1 MLFICG
7 IVLLKLPTFGI
18 TYMVEIETSEKVENR
33 AVEKVSEQKDIK
45 QKVSKNCIK
54 NSPLF
59 KNRKSGIKC

>member
-1 MLFICG
+1 MIERHFIE
-7 IVLLKLPTFGI
+7 VFGT

-59 KNRKSGIKC
+59 TNRKSGIKW

>member
-1 MLFICG
+1 MIERHFIE
-7 IVLLKLPTFGI
+7 VFGT
-18 TYMVEIETSEKVENR
+18 TYMIEIETSEKVENK

-59 KNRKSGIKC
+59 KNRKSGIKW

>member
-1 MLFICG
+1 MIERHFIK
-7 IVLLKLPTFGI
+7 VFG
-18 TYMVEIETSEKVENR
+18 TAYMVEIETSAKVENR

>member
-1 MLFICG
+1 MIERHLIE
-7 IVLLKLPTFGI
+7 VFGT
-18 TYMVEIETSEKVENR
+18 TYMVEIEKVENK

-59 KNRKSGIKC
+59 KNRKEWYIKC

>member
-1 MLFICG
+1 MIERHFIE
-7 IVLLKLPTFGI
+7 VFGT

-59 KNRKSGIKC
+59 KNRKSGIKW

>member
-1 MLFICG
+1 MIERHFIE
-7 IVLLKLPTFGI
+7 VFGT
-18 TYMVEIETSEKVENR
+18 TYMVEIETSEKVENK

-59 KNRKSGIKC
+59 KNRKEWYIKC

>member
-1 MLFICG
+1 MIERHFIE
-7 IVLLKLPTFGI
+7 VFGT
-18 TYMVEIETSEKVENR
+18 TYMVEIETLEKVENK

-59 KNRKSGIKC
+59 KNRKSGIKW

>member
-1 MLFICG
+1 MIERHFIE
-7 IVLLKLPTFGI
+7 VLGI
-18 TYMVEIETSEKVENR
+18 TYMVEIETSAKVENK

>member
-1 MLFICG
+1 MIERHFIE
-7 IVLLKLPTFGI
+7 VFGA
-18 TYMVEIETSEKVENR
+18 TYMVEIETLEKVENK

>member
-1 MLFICG
+1 MIERHFIE
-7 IVLLKLPTFGI
+7 VFGT
-18 TYMVEIETSEKVENR
+18 TYMVEIETSEKVENK

-59 KNRKSGIKC
+59 KDRKEWYIKC

>member
-1 MLFICG
+1 MIERHFIE
-7 IVLLKLPTFGI
+7 VFGT
-18 TYMVEIETSEKVENR
+18 TYMVEIETLEKVENK
-33 AVEKVSEQKDIK
+33 AVEKVSEQKAIK

>member
-1 MLFICG
+1 MIERHFIK
-7 IVLLKLPTFGI
+7 VFET
-18 TYMVEIETSEKVENR
+18 TYMVEIETSEKVENM
-33 AVEKVSEQKDIK
+33 AEEKVSE

>member
-1 MLFICG
+1 MIERHFIK
-7 IVLLKLPTFGI
+7 VFGT
-18 TYMVEIETSEKVENR
+18 TYMVEIETLEKVENK

>member
-1 MLFICG
+1 MIERHFIE
-7 IVLLKLPTFGI
+7 VFGT
-18 TYMVEIETSEKVENR
+18 TYMVEIETLEKVENKS
-33 AVEKVSEQKDIK
+33 VQKVHEQKDIK

>member
-1 MLFICG
+1 MIERHFIE
-7 IVLLKLPTFGI
+7 VFGT

-59 KNRKSGIKC
+59 KNRKGGIKW

>member
-1 MLFICG
+1 MIERHLIE
-7 IVLLKLPTFGI
+7 VFGT
-18 TYMVEIETSEKVENR
+18 TYMVEIEKVENK

-45 QKVSKNCIK
+45 QKVSKNYIK

>member
-1 MLFICG
+1 MIERNLIK
-7 IVLLKLPTFGI
+7 VFGT
-18 TYMVEIETSEKVENR
+18 TYMVEIETSAKVENK

-59 KNRKSGIKC
+59 KNRKEWFIK

>member
-1 MLFICG
+1 MIERHFIK
-7 IVLLKLPTFGI
+7 VFGT
-18 TYMVEIETSEKVENR
+18 TYMVEIETLEKVENK

-59 KNRKSGIKC
+59 KNRKEWYIKC

>member
-1 MLFICG
+1 MIERHFIE
-7 IVLLKLPTFGI
+7 VFGT
-18 TYMVEIETSEKVENR
+18 TYMVEIETFEKVEKK

>member
-1 MLFICG
+1 MIERHFIE
-7 IVLLKLPTFGI
+7 VFGT
-18 TYMVEIETSEKVENR
+18 TYMVEIEPLEKVENKT
-33 AVEKVSEQKDIK
+33 VEKVSEQKDIK

>member
-1 MLFICG
+1 MIERHFIE
-7 IVLLKLPTFGI
+7 VFGA
-18 TYMVEIETSEKVENR
+18 TYMVEIEKVENK

-59 KNRKSGIKC
+59 KNRKEWYIKC